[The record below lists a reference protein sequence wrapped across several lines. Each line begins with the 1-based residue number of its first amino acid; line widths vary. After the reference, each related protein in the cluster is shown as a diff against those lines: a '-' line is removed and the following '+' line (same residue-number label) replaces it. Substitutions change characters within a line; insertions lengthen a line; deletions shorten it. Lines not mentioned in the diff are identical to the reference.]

1 MIKSLA
7 ITVAGVTA
15 ATALAFGLVA
25 AGFGPRTDVAG
36 PADGGPFVEALAV
49 APATA
54 DPTLAPEVVYVK
66 PAPPQRTV
74 VVERQTATGSTATG
88 RDSTQVR
95 PVRAVRDEGRS
106 EREDRDDHEEREWG
120 DD

>member
-7 ITVAGVTA
+7 ITVAGVAA

-25 AGFGPRTDVAG
+25 AGFGPRPAAVGAAG
-36 PADGGPFVEALAV
+36 GAPFVEALAV
-49 APATA
+49 APATV
-54 DPTLAPEVVYVK
+54 DPSLAPEIVYVK
-66 PAPPQRTV
+66 PAPPPRTV
-74 VVERQTATGSTATG
+74 VVERQTATGSSATG

-95 PVRAVRDEGRS
+95 AVRAVRDEDRS